1 MDVVGDKELGAQGAA
16 MAAGIAA
23 GIYKDYQE
31 AISRTV
37 HITKTINP
45 RPEYK
50 EIYEEKYATYR
61 AVIDGLSK
69 AWEHF
74 KN

>member
-1 MDVVGDKELGAQGAA
+1 

-23 GIYKDYQE
+23 GVYKDYQE

-37 HITKTINP
+37 TITKTIMP

-50 EIYEEKYATYR
+50 EIYEKKYAAYR
-61 AVIDGLSK
+61 AVIDGLAG
-69 AWEHF
+69 AWSHF
-74 KN
+74 EN